1 MRTGDCGPSIKTD
14 YIPAGRAKGQQEEQP
29 MKKVIIPQKMSGT
42 GTIHDI
48 ASQHYDR
55 EIKFPKGAKFAVVLA
70 SYYSGRGY
78 TTHETESATIQAD
91 RRQKEFSRQIIGVD
105 GYMYETDYDK
115 LLRYPMDE
123 PYEVQG
129 FEEVTQAA
137 SALGSSRS
145 QAKTQA
151 ARANGQKG
159 GRPRKLVE

>member
-1 MRTGDCGPSIKTD
+1 
-14 YIPAGRAKGQQEEQP
+14 

-55 EIKFPKGAKFAVVLA
+55 EIKFPKGAQYAVVLA
-70 SYYSGRGY
+70 SYYGGKGY
-78 TTHETESATIQAD
+78 TTHASESATIQAD

-105 GYMYETDYDK
+105 GYMYEADYDK
-115 LLRYPMDE
+115 LRRYPMDE

-137 SALGSSRS
+137 SALGASRS
-145 QAKTQA
+145 SKKAEA
-151 ARANGQKG
+151 ARANGRKG
-159 GRPRKLVE
+159 GRPRKQA